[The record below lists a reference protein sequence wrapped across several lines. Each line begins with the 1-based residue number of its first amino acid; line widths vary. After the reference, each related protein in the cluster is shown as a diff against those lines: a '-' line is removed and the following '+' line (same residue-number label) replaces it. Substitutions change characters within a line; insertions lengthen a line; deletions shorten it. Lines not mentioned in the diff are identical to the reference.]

1 MIVFIRPTLPQEF
14 PSSASQIDP
23 HPSSCPFLTQQIKQ
37 PTNQLFN
44 KPNLRCKYQIY
55 CILAFISSVLSP
67 SVSLPPSLP
76 TAALLNGS
84 PSSVIPQWDENWP
97 IPPTYQLKLP
107 TITFGRRKTIKAPS
121 IHHHHPWRLNPECMS
136 PILLIITRPN
146 STLLG
151 SASSS
156 LIKTNL
162 NPLKW
167 NYSLLSPCNYWQ
179 MLRFLLLLSHFLNI
193 FLSFFLGDLVAQR
206 HQFLLPILIKD
217 Y

>member
-1 MIVFIRPTLPQEF
+1 MIVFIRPTLLQEF
-14 PSSASQIDP
+14 PSSAWQIDP

-37 PTNQLFN
+37 HQLFN

-67 SVSLPPSLP
+67 ECLSPSLP

-84 PSSVIPQWDENWP
+84 PSSVILQWDENWP

-121 IHHHHPWRLNPECMS
+121 IHHHHPWRFNLECMS
-136 PILLIITRPN
+136 PILLIISRPN

-156 LIKTNL
+156 FIKTNL

-167 NYSLLSPCNYWQ
+167 HYSLLC
-179 MLRFLLLLSHFLNI
+179 R
-193 FLSFFLGDLVAQR
+193 LVIIDR
-206 HQFLLPILIKD
+206 C
-217 Y
+217 